1 MNFKGKGGYEM
12 SKRNNYDAFGFNQ
25 SELKQMQGAFGGSSK
40 GKGQGLPDLKINL
53 FDFRPA
59 KVRYAEKAKSVRQR
73 IENIEYANKL
83 RKLKQEEAQ
92 LEREHPT
99 TVIGGAKYT
108 LRSSWRGAN
117 KLASTIGKYRRR

>member
-1 MNFKGKGGYEM
+1 MG
-12 SKRNNYDAFGFNQ
+12 KRNSYDAFGFNQ
-25 SELKQMQGAFGGSSK
+25 SELRQMSGAFGGNAPRK
-40 GKGQGLPDLKINL
+40 GEHLPDLKINL

-59 KVRYAEKAKSVRQR
+59 KVRYAEKSKAIRQK
-73 IENIEYANKL
+73 IENIEYSNKL
-83 RKLKQEEAQ
+83 RQLKREEAR

-117 KLASTIGKYRRR
+117 KVAKTINKWRR